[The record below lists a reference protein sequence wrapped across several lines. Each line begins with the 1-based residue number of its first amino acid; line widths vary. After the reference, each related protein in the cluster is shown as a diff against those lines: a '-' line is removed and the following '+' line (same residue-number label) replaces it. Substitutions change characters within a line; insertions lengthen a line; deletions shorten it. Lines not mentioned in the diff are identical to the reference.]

1 MAHQQDLQRDP
12 HGFRL
17 RGLNVSRTDTFVDA
31 VFAFSLTL
39 LVIFYNDLPDT
50 VAELRG
56 ALKRLP
62 AFIVC
67 FAMLAMFW
75 AAHNRWGRRFGLA
88 DGYTNLLSL
97 GFALVVLVYVY
108 PLRMVISALM
118 SQLSGGW
125 LPSELGFAPENAGVD
140 LATSFIVYSLGFGL
154 LSLCIYLLNRHA
166 LRVLGNDLDATE
178 IYHTRSE
185 IGSFAI
191 FIAVASASLV
201 FSCIALLSGN
211 NGWILGLAMWV
222 YASLGIVQPW
232 YWMRRARRQPAS
244 VERGPA

>member
-1 MAHQQDLQRDP
+1 MANRQELQRDR
-12 HGFRL
+12 HGFRF

-50 VAELRG
+50 VAELRD

-88 DGYTNLLSL
+88 DGYANLVSL
-97 GFALVVLVYVY
+97 CLALVVLVYVY

-125 LPSELGFAPENAGVD
+125 LPSELGFAQEHAAID

-166 LRVLGNDLDATE
+166 LRALEGDLDAGE
-178 IYHTRSE
+178 VYQTRSE

-191 FIAVASASLV
+191 FIAVAVTSLV
-201 FSCIALLSGN
+201 CSCIALMTGHA
-211 NGWILGLAMWV
+211 GWVLGLAMWV
-222 YASLGIVQPW
+222 YASPAIVQPG
-232 YWMRRARRQPAS
+232 YWIWRACQLQASARAEPA
-244 VERGPA
+244 